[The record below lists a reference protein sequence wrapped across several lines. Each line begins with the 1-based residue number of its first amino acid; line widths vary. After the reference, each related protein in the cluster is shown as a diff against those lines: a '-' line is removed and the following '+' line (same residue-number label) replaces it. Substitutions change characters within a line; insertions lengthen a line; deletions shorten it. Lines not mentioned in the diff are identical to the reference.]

1 MACVLRLLI
10 LQKHLEFH
18 LLLMQLLRGRQV
30 EVVDDVREFCNIL
43 DICHAVLRLILS
55 SLGWVTALVL
65 RGGRISLL
73 LREVIRVDVLHA
85 GQRILLLIV

>member
-1 MACVLRLLI
+1 VARVLRLLI

-43 DICHAVLRLILS
+43 DICHAVLRLILA
-55 SLGWVTALVL
+55 SLGWVAVLVL
-65 RGGRISLL
+65 RGRRISLL

-85 GQRILLLIV
+85 CQRILLLII